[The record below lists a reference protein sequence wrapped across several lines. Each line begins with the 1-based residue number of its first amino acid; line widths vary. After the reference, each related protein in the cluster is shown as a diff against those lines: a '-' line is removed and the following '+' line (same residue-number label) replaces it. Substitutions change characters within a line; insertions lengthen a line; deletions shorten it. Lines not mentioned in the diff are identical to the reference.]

1 MHLFKKSEGDECIFK
16 SLNVKVSGM
25 HCEGCNSNLQKS
37 LAKID
42 GIQNISPDFKKEEVS
57 LQFDENKVNLEKIR
71 GAIRRLGFIPGVEQI
86 GR

>member
-1 MHLFKKSEGDECIFK
+1 
-16 SLNVKVSGM
+16 M

-42 GIQNISPDFKKEEVS
+42 GIQNISPDFKKAEVI
-57 LQFDENKVNLEKIR
+57 LQFDEKRVNFEKIR
-71 GAIRRLGFIPGVEQI
+71 GAIRRAGFIPGVENI